1 MEKMLL
7 RYLSLVCVLMSIGF
21 SQEDKGSAWKIMPSA
36 VLVKHFSGEKIRV
49 EQQYGSNEYNFAGTG
64 LIVNVRCFN
73 EHIRNV
79 AFTFGGGVNW
89 FYAPDADPIF
99 VGSASTSGVGRSLK
113 HQDFN
118 TYPLTLGVQVTFPR
132 ENYQRVMFYLGG
144 EGSVNFIDGNIDIG
158 QQTKVGYNSV
168 G

>member
-1 MEKMLL
+1 
-7 RYLSLVCVLMSIGF
+7 
-21 SQEDKGSAWKIMPSA
+21 MPSA
-36 VLVKHFSGEKIRV
+36 VLVKHFPGEKIRV

-79 AFTFGGGVNW
+79 AFTFGGGVDW
-89 FYAPDADPIF
+89 FYAPDVDRIF
-99 VGSASTSGVGRSLK
+99 VGSASTSGVARSLK
-113 HQDFN
+113 GQDFN
-118 TYPLTLGVQVTFPR
+118 TYPLTLGVQLTFPR